1 MHNSKYL
8 VLLPIAH
15 VQEHLIFTGVHAD
28 NAEHTLYQIVV
39 SFNSIFIFIF
49 FQMYPFP
56 SHVSPRPSGRVT
68 GPWFCFSLHRVHP
81 AVL

>member
-39 SFNSIFIFIF
+39 SFNSF
-49 FQMYPFP
+49 FFFSDVSLPF
-56 SHVSPRPSGRVT
+56 SCLS
-68 GPWFCFSLHRVHP
+68 
-81 AVL
+81 